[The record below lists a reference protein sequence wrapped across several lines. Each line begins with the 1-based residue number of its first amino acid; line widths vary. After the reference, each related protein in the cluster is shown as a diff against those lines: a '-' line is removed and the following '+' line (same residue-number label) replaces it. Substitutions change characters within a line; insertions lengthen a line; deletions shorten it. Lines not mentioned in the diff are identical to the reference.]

1 MFSKSYVTYV
11 VKTSPFDYKVCRR
24 YSDFAWLRNI
34 LIRDYPSYNIPPMC
48 KKSGVSPTD
57 MEGIH
62 KRMHQLQFFLD
73 TLLTHHE
80 LRSSIHLLSFLK
92 ISNMDQFAKVRT
104 GLDAK
109 ITSISGFRDNHAK
122 LLSANSK
129 FSVNQFANLEGEAF
143 CRVSPQIRE
152 FSIAL
157 EELQKNLTPA
167 NSK

>member
-1 MFSKSYVTYV
+1 
-11 VKTSPFDYKVCRR
+11 
-24 YSDFAWLRNI
+24 
-34 LIRDYPSYNIPPMC
+34 
-48 KKSGVSPTD
+48 
-57 MEGIH
+57 
-62 KRMHQLQFFLD
+62 
-73 TLLTHHE
+73 
-80 LRSSIHLLSFLK
+80 
-92 ISNMDQFAKVRT
+92 MDQFAKVRT

-129 FSVNQFANLEGEAF
+129 FSVNQFANLEGETF